1 MKIIVIGAVAAGTK
15 AAAKIKRELGNE
27 AEVLVITRERDISY
41 AGCGLPYY
49 IGGVIEDRSEL
60 LQNTPESFAGLTGVT
75 MRCGVEA
82 KGLDAAAKA
91 VTAVDLESGEELR
104 LEYDKLV
111 IATGARPVMPNIPGI
126 DLPGILALRNPSD
139 ADAVL
144 EAVNAGM
151 KRAVIVGGGLIG
163 VEMAEN
169 LSKRGV
175 RVSIIDMAPHI
186 LPGFDADF
194 ADYVENLL
202 ADNGIPVFLGDG
214 VTEIEGTDKVT
225 KLRTA
230 KRGIKTDAVIMSVGV
245 RPNTEW
251 LAGSGIELAK
261 NGSIVVDDYMRTNI
275 EDVYAAGD
283 VVMVKNRVT
292 GRDMWTPMGSSANL
306 EGRQCAKTVAGTA
319 RHGFRGVLGTT
330 VVQLPGIIAGK
341 TGLGRDAAGAEGL
354 DFEFVTAGV
363 DDKAHFYPGMAKITI
378 RVVADRQT
386 RKLLG
391 VQALGSDNVDKVI
404 DIAVALISM
413 GATIDDV
420 DDMDFAYSPPFST
433 PIHPLTAA
441 VNALE
446 NKLDGKYFGG
456 ALSDL
461 DEGTEWIELDVGKTP
476 VIPALRH
483 VDVSAINGPIDGVP
497 VDANVK
503 LICTTGKN
511 AYLAENRLMR
521 YGYKKLFSVEGGT
534 VFNKSLGGKA
544 EE

>member
-82 KGLDAAAKA
+82 TGLDAAAKA

-126 DLPGILALRNPSD
+126 DLPGVFALRNPSD

-363 DDKAHFYPGMAKITI
+363 DDKAHFYPGRAKITI

>member
-1 MKIIVIGAVAAGTK
+1 MKIIVIGEVAAGTK

-82 KGLDAAAKA
+82 TGLDAAAKA

-126 DLPGILALRNPSD
+126 DLPGVFALRNPSD

-292 GRDMWTPMGSSANL
+292 GKDMWTPMGSSANL

-363 DDKAHFYPGMAKITI
+363 DDKAHFYPGRAKITI

-456 ALSDL
+456 ALSDI

-544 EE
+544 EK

>member
-82 KGLDAAAKA
+82 KCLDTAAKA

-126 DLPGILALRNPSD
+126 DLPGVFALRNPSD

-363 DDKAHFYPGMAKITI
+363 DDKAHFYPGRAKITI

-456 ALSDL
+456 ALSDI

>member
-1 MKIIVIGAVAAGTK
+1 
-15 AAAKIKRELGNE
+15 
-27 AEVLVITRERDISY
+27 
-41 AGCGLPYY
+41 
-49 IGGVIEDRSEL
+49 
-60 LQNTPESFAGLTGVT
+60 

-363 DDKAHFYPGMAKITI
+363 DDKAHFYPGRAKITI

>member
-1 MKIIVIGAVAAGTK
+1 MKILVIGAVAAGTK
-15 AAAKIKRELGNE
+15 AAAKIKRELGNG
-27 AEVLVITRERDISY
+27 ADVLVITKEQDISY

-49 IGGVIEDRSEL
+49 IGGVVKERSEL

-75 MRCGVEA
+75 VRCGVEA
-82 KGLDAAAKA
+82 KGLDAANKT
-91 VTAVDLESGEELR
+91 VQAVDLASGEELS
-104 LEYDKLV
+104 LGYDKLV

-126 DLPGILALRNPSD
+126 GLPGVYALRNPSD
-139 ADAVL
+139 ADAILAAV
-144 EAVNAGM
+144 EAGL

-169 LSKRGV
+169 LSSRGV

-225 KLRTA
+225 KLRTS
-230 KRGIKTDAVIMSVGV
+230 KRGIKTDAVIMAVGV

-261 NGSIVVDDYMRTNI
+261 NGAIAVDDYMRTNL

-283 VVMVKNRVT
+283 VVMVKDRVT
-292 GRDMWTPMGSSANL
+292 GKDMWTPMGSSANL

-319 RHGFRGVLGTT
+319 RHGFHGVLGTT

-341 TGLGRDAAGAEGL
+341 TGLGHDAALAAGL
-354 DFEFVTAGV
+354 DFECVTAGV
-363 DDKAHFYPGMAKITI
+363 DDKAHFYPGRSKITI
-378 RVVADRQT
+378 RVVADKKT
-386 RKLLG
+386 RRLLG
-391 VQALGSDNVDKVI
+391 VQALGQDKVDKVI
-404 DIAVALISM
+404 DVAVALISM

-456 ALSDL
+456 ALADV
-461 DEGTEWIELDVGKTP
+461 DEGADWIELDVGKTP
-476 VIPALRH
+476 VIPTLRH

-497 VDANVK
+497 ADANVK

-521 YGYKKLFSVEGGT
+521 YGYTKLFSVEGGT
-534 VFNKSLGGKA
+534 VFNKSLGGKT

>member
-15 AAAKIKRELGNE
+15 AAAKIKRELGNG

-126 DLPGILALRNPSD
+126 DLPGVFALRNPSD

-363 DDKAHFYPGMAKITI
+363 DDKAHFYPGRAKITI

-476 VIPALRH
+476 VIPTLRH

>member
-341 TGLGRDAAGAEGL
+341 TGLGRDAAGAERL

-363 DDKAHFYPGMAKITI
+363 DDKAHFYPGRAKITI

-456 ALSDL
+456 ALSDI

>member
-82 KGLDAAAKA
+82 TGLDAAAKA

-126 DLPGILALRNPSD
+126 DLPGVFALRNPSD

-292 GRDMWTPMGSSANL
+292 GKDMWTPMGSSANL

-363 DDKAHFYPGMAKITI
+363 DDKAHFYPGRAKITI

>member
-126 DLPGILALRNPSD
+126 DLPGVFALRNPSD

-275 EDVYAAGD
+275 EDAYAAGD

-363 DDKAHFYPGMAKITI
+363 DDKAHFYPGRAKITI

-456 ALSDL
+456 ALSDI

>member
-1 MKIIVIGAVAAGTK
+1 MLSVK
-15 AAAKIKRELGNE
+15 
-27 AEVLVITRERDISY
+27 TREHIRRWLETT
-41 AGCGLPYY
+41 GLRCA
-49 IGGVIEDRSEL
+49 VEKAE
-60 LQNTPESFAGLTGVT
+60 ESCLSSWYRITVGSVQTL
-75 MRCGVEA
+75 MRE
-82 KGLDAAAKA
+82 K
-91 VTAVDLESGEELR
+91 R
-104 LEYDKLV
+104 LSQF
-111 IATGARPVMPNIPGI
+111 P
-126 DLPGILALRNPSD
+126 
-139 ADAVL
+139 
-144 EAVNAGM
+144 
-151 KRAVIVGGGLIG
+151 
-163 VEMAEN
+163 
-169 LSKRGV
+169 
-175 RVSIIDMAPHI
+175 
-186 LPGFDADF
+186 
-194 ADYVENLL
+194 ADY
-202 ADNGIPVFLGDG
+202 F
-214 VTEIEGTDKVT
+214 
-225 KLRTA
+225 
-230 KRGIKTDAVIMSVGV
+230 
-245 RPNTEW
+245 
-251 LAGSGIELAK
+251 
-261 NGSIVVDDYMRTNI
+261 GSIVVDDYMRTNI

-363 DDKAHFYPGMAKITI
+363 DDKAHFYPGRAKITI

-476 VIPALRH
+476 VIPTLRH

>member
-82 KGLDAAAKA
+82 TGLDAAAKA

-126 DLPGILALRNPSD
+126 DLPGVFALRNPSD

-363 DDKAHFYPGMAKITI
+363 DDKAHFYPGRAKITI

-456 ALSDL
+456 ALSDI

>member
-91 VTAVDLESGEELR
+91 VTAVDLEGGEELR

-126 DLPGILALRNPSD
+126 DLPGIFALRNPSD

-363 DDKAHFYPGMAKITI
+363 DDKAHFYPGRAKITI

-456 ALSDL
+456 ALSDI

>member
-126 DLPGILALRNPSD
+126 DLPGVFALRNPSD

-275 EDVYAAGD
+275 EDVYARERAKDELPQSGSGRTIMTAEPKFVPEDAGEEP
-283 VVMVKNRVT
+283 R
-292 GRDMWTPMGSSANL
+292 
-306 EGRQCAKTVAGTA
+306 
-319 RHGFRGVLGTT
+319 
-330 VVQLPGIIAGK
+330 
-341 TGLGRDAAGAEGL
+341 
-354 DFEFVTAGV
+354 
-363 DDKAHFYPGMAKITI
+363 
-378 RVVADRQT
+378 DRQGHVDADG
-386 RKLLG
+386 LLG
-391 VQALGSDNVDKVI
+391 E
-404 DIAVALISM
+404 
-413 GATIDDV
+413 
-420 DDMDFAYSPPFST
+420 P
-433 PIHPLTAA
+433 
-441 VNALE
+441 
-446 NKLDGKYFGG
+446 
-456 ALSDL
+456 
-461 DEGTEWIELDVGKTP
+461 
-476 VIPALRH
+476 
-483 VDVSAINGPIDGVP
+483 
-497 VDANVK
+497 
-503 LICTTGKN
+503 
-511 AYLAENRLMR
+511 
-521 YGYKKLFSVEGGT
+521 
-534 VFNKSLGGKA
+534 
-544 EE
+544 

>member
-126 DLPGILALRNPSD
+126 DLPGVFALRNPSD

>member
-60 LQNTPESFAGLTGVT
+60 LQNTPDSFAGLTGVT

-82 KGLDAAAKA
+82 TGLDAAAKA

-126 DLPGILALRNPSD
+126 DLPGVFALRNPSD

-363 DDKAHFYPGMAKITI
+363 DDKAHFYPGRAKITI

>member
-82 KGLDAAAKA
+82 TGLDAAAKA

-126 DLPGILALRNPSD
+126 DLPGVFALRNPSD

-363 DDKAHFYPGMAKITI
+363 DDKAHFYPGRAKITI

-476 VIPALRH
+476 VIPTLRH

>member
-126 DLPGILALRNPSD
+126 DLPGIFALRNPSD

-363 DDKAHFYPGMAKITI
+363 DDKAHFYPGRAKITI

>member
-82 KGLDAAAKA
+82 KCLDTAAKA

-126 DLPGILALRNPSD
+126 DLPGVFALRNPSD

-363 DDKAHFYPGMAKITI
+363 DDKAHFYPGRAKITI

-456 ALSDL
+456 ALSDI

-544 EE
+544 EK

>member
-1 MKIIVIGAVAAGTK
+1 
-15 AAAKIKRELGNE
+15 
-27 AEVLVITRERDISY
+27 
-41 AGCGLPYY
+41 
-49 IGGVIEDRSEL
+49 
-60 LQNTPESFAGLTGVT
+60 
-75 MRCGVEA
+75 
-82 KGLDAAAKA
+82 
-91 VTAVDLESGEELR
+91 
-104 LEYDKLV
+104 
-111 IATGARPVMPNIPGI
+111 
-126 DLPGILALRNPSD
+126 
-139 ADAVL
+139 
-144 EAVNAGM
+144 
-151 KRAVIVGGGLIG
+151 
-163 VEMAEN
+163 
-169 LSKRGV
+169 
-175 RVSIIDMAPHI
+175 MAPHI

-363 DDKAHFYPGMAKITI
+363 DDKAHFYPGRAKITI

-456 ALSDL
+456 ALSDI

-476 VIPALRH
+476 VIPTLRH

>member
-15 AAAKIKRELGNE
+15 AAAKIKRELGNG

-111 IATGARPVMPNIPGI
+111 IAAGARPVMPNIPGI
-126 DLPGILALRNPSD
+126 DLPGVFALRNPSD

-261 NGSIVVDDYMRTNI
+261 NGSIVVDDCMRTNI

-363 DDKAHFYPGMAKITI
+363 DDKAHFYPGRAKITI

>member
-111 IATGARPVMPNIPGI
+111 IATGARPVMPNIP
-126 DLPGILALRNPSD
+126 
-139 ADAVL
+139 
-144 EAVNAGM
+144 
-151 KRAVIVGGGLIG
+151 VIVGGGLIG

-363 DDKAHFYPGMAKITI
+363 DDKAHFYPGRAKITI

>member
-82 KGLDAAAKA
+82 RSLDAAAKA

-126 DLPGILALRNPSD
+126 DLPGVFALRNPSD

-261 NGSIVVDDYMRTNI
+261 NGSIAVDDYMRTNI

-363 DDKAHFYPGMAKITI
+363 DDKAHFYPGRAKITI

-456 ALSDL
+456 ALSDI

>member
-82 KGLDAAAKA
+82 TGLDAAAKA

-126 DLPGILALRNPSD
+126 DLPGIFALRNPSD

-363 DDKAHFYPGMAKITI
+363 DDKAHFYPGRAKITI

>member
-82 KGLDAAAKA
+82 TGLDAAAKA

-126 DLPGILALRNPSD
+126 DLPGIFALRNPSD

-363 DDKAHFYPGMAKITI
+363 DDKAHFYPGRAKITI

-456 ALSDL
+456 ALSDI

>member
-82 KGLDAAAKA
+82 TGLDAAAKA

-363 DDKAHFYPGMAKITI
+363 DDKAHFYPGRAKITI

-476 VIPALRH
+476 VIPTLRH